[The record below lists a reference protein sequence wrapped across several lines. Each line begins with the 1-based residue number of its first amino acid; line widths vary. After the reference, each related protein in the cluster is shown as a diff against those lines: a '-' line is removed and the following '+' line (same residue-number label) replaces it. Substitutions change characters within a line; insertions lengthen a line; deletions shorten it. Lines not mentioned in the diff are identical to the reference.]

1 LEEDNNAD
9 KKSVEDQNEVSNEI
23 DLPLNNEDIE
33 NKPVEE

>member
-9 KKSVEDQNEVSNEI
+9 KKSFEEQNKVSNEI

-33 NKPVEE
+33 SKPEEE